1 MAVLLFFLLCA
12 PSSVQVRVTFF
23 STLWPFALSH
33 FAKRERH
40 RRRCRGYMRAPGP
53 GGGVPMQNGTAAP
66 PQLDVFCLFFYL
78 YWFLFSSL
86 PRFLLFLKISVF
98 FSFPRLVPAFYSCF
112 SFPCSLCCFPALLL
126 LVALSSLET
135 GRFFFVCCSGARAA
149 FARRGTAVA
158 VTAWPSHATVWL
170 SRAKHEARARA
181 AVRAP
186 HTQPWNVRSW

>member
-23 STLWPFALSH
+23 STLRPFALSH

-86 PRFLLFLKISVF
+86 PRFLLFLKRFRSFFPSPGLFLHFTLVSLFLVLFAVF
-98 FSFPRLVPAFYSCF
+98 QRCCWWWRFPPLKPDASSLFVVLVH
-112 SFPCSLCCFPALLL
+112 LLPL
-126 LVALSSLET
+126 RGVALRSL
-135 GRFFFVCCSGARAA
+135 
-149 FARRGTAVA
+149 
-158 VTAWPSHATVWL
+158 
-170 SRAKHEARARA
+170 
-181 AVRAP
+181 
-186 HTQPWNVRSW
+186 